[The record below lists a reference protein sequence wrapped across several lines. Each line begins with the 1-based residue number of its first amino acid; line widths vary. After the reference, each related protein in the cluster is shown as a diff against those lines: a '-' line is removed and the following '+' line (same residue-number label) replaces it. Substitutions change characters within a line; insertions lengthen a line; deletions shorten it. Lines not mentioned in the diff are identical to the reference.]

1 MTIRNS
7 FHAALTTLIVAFA
20 LPAAAQSGAPNI
32 RSDAQAAFSQPYG
45 LAIVQQFA
53 TELQAAGSRSCL
65 QARQMDNAY
74 VTWRARQILTHYA
87 AEMNRIDQVPSR
99 QKILYDILQKR
110 GDTEAIEKLEAAE
123 SAPAVQALRRAQPTA
138 VNANLANDVAVFLN
152 RYMQNHR
159 LPMKA
164 TLGYLA
170 SGDQNMSIMWE
181 KESSLP
187 EELLSLA
194 TPQLEVI
201 ADLLDRHKTEIDAE
215 YERLSPSTEDFLAL
229 FDGIETY
236 LAEMCI
242 PVNS

>member
-65 QARQMDNAY
+65 Q
-74 VTWRARQILTHYA
+74 ARQILTHYA